1 MENRRDSSMNAG
13 AHTAGKSTGALK
25 TGGTNGR
32 SAVVRDGWALCPVCW
47 SKLCRVEP
55 GASARGVHLWC
66 KRDREIQ
73 LTVEP

>member
-1 MENRRDSSMNAG
+1 MNAG
-13 AHTAGKSTGALK
+13 VHTAARGTEQLK
-25 TGGTNGR
+25 NRGTKGR
-32 SAVVRDGWALCPVCW
+32 SAVVQDGWALCPVCW

-66 KRDREIQ
+66 KRDKEIE

>member
-1 MENRRDSSMNAG
+1 MNARV
-13 AHTAGKSTGALK
+13 HTAVQSTGTLK
-25 TGGTNGR
+25 SRGIKGR
-32 SAVVRDGWALCPVCW
+32 LAVVQDGWALCPVCW

-66 KRDREIQ
+66 KRDKEIQ